1 MTQNSLFPIS
11 ENVMQKLRKELGVK
25 SLSFCTIRQ
34 IVQLVNRLQEF
45 SGESFIRT
53 EMGVPG
59 LKAPKEGVLAEIAA
73 LNEGVASVYPPI
85 EGRRE
90 LRTELSR
97 FVKLFLDVEI
107 SPNSCVP
114 TVGSMQS
121 SFVTFMVANKRDKK
135 KDTTLFIDPGFPVHK
150 RQIAVQG
157 MKYESFDIYNYRGD
171 KLRDKLESYLEKG
184 NISTFL
190 YSNPNNPAWICFT
203 DKELK
208 IIGELANQYD
218 VIVMEDL
225 AYFGMDFR
233 HNYGAPGK
241 PPHQPTV
248 ARYTDNYVLLFSS
261 SKIFS
266 YAGQRIGSLLISDT
280 LFNKSYPDL
289 GAVFNS
295 DRFGTAILQDALY
308 STTAGTAHS
317 AQVGLTA
324 LLKAVNDGDFDFRS
338 YVKEYG
344 DRAGIMKKHFLNN
357 GFKLVYDKDEEHDV
371 ADGFYFTVSYP
382 GMTGEELLGQLLRFG
397 ISAITL
403 DTTGSSRSEGL
414 RICVSHTPLDR
425 MDELGRRLQHF
436 SAVNTPGARAI

>member
-1 MTQNSLFPIS
+1 MSKNSFPIAEEVLQS
-11 ENVMQKLRKELGVK
+11 LREELGIK
-25 SLSFCTIRQ
+25 SLAFCTIRQ
-34 IVQLVNRLQEF
+34 IVQLVNRLQEI

-59 LKAPKEGVLAEIAA
+59 LKAPRVGVDAEIAA
-73 LNEGVASVYPPI
+73 LNDGVASVYPPI
-85 EGRRE
+85 EGRAE
-90 LRTELSR
+90 LKKELSR
-97 FVKLFLDVEI
+97 FARLFLDVEI
-107 SPNSCVP
+107 DSRCCVP

-121 SFVTFMVANKRDKK
+121 SFVTFMVANRRDRE

-157 MKYESFDIYNYRGD
+157 MKYESFDIYNYRGE
-171 KLRDKLESYLEKG
+171 KLRAKLESYLKNG

-203 DKELK
+203 DKELR

-233 HNYGAPGK
+233 QNYGVPGK
-241 PPHQPTV
+241 GPHQPTV
-248 ARYTDNYVLLFSS
+248 AKYTDNYVLLFSG

-266 YAGQRIGSLLISDT
+266 YAGQRIGSLLISDA
-280 LFNKSYPDL
+280 LYDKKFPAL
-289 GAVFNS
+289 GEVFNS

-317 AQVGLTA
+317 AQMGFA
-324 LLKAVNDGDFDFRS
+324 SLLKAVNDGDFDFRG

-344 DRAGIMKKHFLNN
+344 ERAGIMKKHFLES
-357 GFKLVYDKDEEHDV
+357 GFRIVYDKDEAYEV
-371 ADGFYFTVSYP
+371 ADGFYFTISYP
-382 GMTGEELLGQLLRFG
+382 GMSGEELLGQLLRFG

-403 DTTGSSRSEGL
+403 DTTGSSRKEGL
-414 RICVSHTPLDR
+414 RICVSHTSLER
-425 MDELGRRLQHF
+425 MDELGFRLRQF
-436 SAVNTPGARAI
+436 AENQ

>member
-1 MTQNSLFPIS
+1 MIQNTPFPVS
-11 ENVMQKLRKELGVK
+11 EEKMQELRQELGIE
-25 SLSFCTIRQ
+25 SLAFCTIRQ
-34 IVQLVNRLQEF
+34 IVQLVNRLQEI
-45 SGESFIRT
+45 SGESYIRT

-59 LKAPKEGVLAEIAA
+59 LKTPQVGVLAEIAA
-73 LNEGVASVYPPI
+73 MQEGVTSVYPPI
-85 EGRRE
+85 EGRPE
-90 LRTELSR
+90 LKKELSR
-97 FVKLFLDVEI
+97 FARLFLDVDI
-107 SPNSCVP
+107 HPASCIP

-121 SFVTFMVANKRDKK
+121 SFVTFMVANKRDPQ

-157 MKYESFDIYNYRGD
+157 MKYESFDIYNYRGE
-171 KLRDKLESYLEKG
+171 KLREKLESYLKKG

-203 DKELK
+203 ERELK
-208 IIGELANQYD
+208 IIGDLANEYD

-233 HNYGAPGK
+233 HNYGVPGK

-266 YAGQRIGSLLISDT
+266 YAGQRIGGLLISNA
-280 LFNKSYPDL
+280 LFGKTFPHL
-289 GAVFNS
+289 GTVFNS

-308 STTAGTAHS
+308 CTTAGTAHS
-317 AQVGLTA
+317 PQLGFAA

-338 YVKEYG
+338 YVREYG
-344 DRAGIMKKHFLNN
+344 ERAAIMKKHFLDN
-357 GFKLVYDKDEEHDV
+357 GFQLVYDKDEEQDV
-371 ADGFYFTVSYP
+371 ADGFYFTISYP
-382 GMTGEELLGQLLRFG
+382 GMTGEELLGELLRYG

-403 DTTGSSRSEGL
+403 DTTGSSRKEGL
-414 RICVSHTPLDR
+414 RICVSHTSKER
-425 MDELGRRLQHF
+425 LGDLAKRLQQF
-436 SAVNTPGARAI
+436 SSVRT